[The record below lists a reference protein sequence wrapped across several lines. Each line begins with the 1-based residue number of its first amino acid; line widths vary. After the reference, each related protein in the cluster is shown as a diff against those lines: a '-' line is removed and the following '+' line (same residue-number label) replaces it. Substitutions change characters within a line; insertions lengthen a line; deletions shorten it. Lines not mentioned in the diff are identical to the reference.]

1 MRPRKNLSIRTIKRE
16 SREGRRFTDLF
27 LVLRKNLTTAS
38 TGRPYLRVTLG
49 DSSDSIEAFV
59 WEGASELDQRFSDGD
74 IVEVRGSLKVFQGTP
89 QIVVEALHRLAEDDL
104 AGLEAGDFL
113 PASKR
118 PRAEMWSEL
127 RALLAT
133 AANPHLSRLFDAFLA
148 DETFCEAFQR
158 TPAATGFHHAYVG
171 GLLEHTLGVM
181 RLARAVAPLY
191 RDRIDADVLLT
202 GAFLH
207 DAGKVQELSSRTGFD
222 YTDAGRLVGH
232 IVLGARLLRDKA
244 AQIEGFPESLLLQL
258 EHLIL
263 SHHGEKEWGAPT
275 VPQTLEALLLHYLD
289 NIDAKLCG
297 AWEWMEKDR
306 STGNRW
312 TTYWKGLGRQLFLP
326 SLGGAEFGEAAP
338 SPGDVDDIAAHF
350 LRAEAAEEQRG
361 REPGKAEE
369 RSKPR
374 KAVPGQGDL
383 GF

>member
-1 MRPRKNLSIRTIKRE
+1 MRARKNLSIRTLKRE

-89 QIVVEALHRLAEDDL
+89 QIVVESLHRLGDDDL

-118 PRAEMWSEL
+118 PRPEMWAEL
-127 RALLAT
+127 RNLLAEV
-133 AANPHLSRLFDAFLA
+133 ANPFIGRLLGAFFADAA
-148 DETFCEAFQR
+148 FCEAFQKA
-158 TPAATGFHHAYVG
+158 PAATGFHHAYVG
-171 GLLEHTLGVM
+171 GLLEHTLGVV

-191 RDRIDADVLLT
+191 RDRLDPDALLA

-207 DAGKVQELSSRTGFD
+207 DVGKVQELSFRTGFD

-232 IVLGARLLRDKA
+232 IVLGARLVREKA
-244 AQIEGFPESLLLQL
+244 GQIPGFPEPLILQL

-289 NIDAKLCG
+289 NVDAKLCG
-297 AWEWMEKDR
+297 AWEWMEKER
-306 STGNRW
+306 ATGNRW
-312 TTYWKGLGRQLFLP
+312 TTFWKGLGRQLFLP
-326 SLGGAEFGEAAP
+326 SLGGPEFGEAGADP
-338 SPGDVDDIAAHF
+338 RAEDDIAAHF
-350 LRAEAAEEQRG
+350 LRAETEG
-361 REPGKAEE
+361 TDKDGEPGKNEG
-369 RSKPR
+369 RPRPR